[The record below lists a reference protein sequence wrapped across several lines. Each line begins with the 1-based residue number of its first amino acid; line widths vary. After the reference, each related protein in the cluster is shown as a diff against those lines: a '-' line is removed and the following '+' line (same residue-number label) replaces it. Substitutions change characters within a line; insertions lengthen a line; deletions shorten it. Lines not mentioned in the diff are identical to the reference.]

1 MAFGNVSNG
10 PFSAGQ
16 TLGDEL
22 LLSSGKLLT
31 PRAGESDDSSKSR
44 VPAGCLSTL
53 AGLQSGAVGR
63 VGGLPATSRV
73 QGVAHE
79 PDQHGAA
86 VGRQS
91 DARPAG
97 GAEAIS
103 RMQSETARGCSIVNL
118 SI

>member
-10 PFSAGQ
+10 PFSTGL
-16 TLGDEL
+16 TLCDEL
-22 LLSSGKLLT
+22 LFSSGELLT
-31 PRAGESDDSSKSR
+31 PGAGESDDSSKGR

-53 AGLQSGAVGR
+53 AGLQSGTIGR
-63 VGGLPATSRV
+63 VGGLPATGRV
-73 QGVAHE
+73 QRVAHE

-103 RMQSETARGCSIVNL
+103 RMQSEAARGCSIVNL